1 MAGAALLQHCYKR
14 PYFGGRV
21 SLQLVR
27 TNFGTEGQV
36 TSNVQIRRQLI
47 IEAKLVDPMSGKMLA
62 T

>member
-1 MAGAALLQHCYKR
+1 
-14 PYFGGRV
+14 V